1 MPKKFKVFVSWSG
14 VPAQKCALLLRD
26 KLPHFNHLVEP
37 FVSSEDI
44 AKGDRGYDA
53 IAAQLRDSQFGIVCV
68 TPENRT
74 EPWIHFEAGA
84 LSLEVGKPKLAPLL
98 LLGTTVADLVGTPL
112 TQFQA
117 TSAESEED
125 VLSLIK
131 TINKLCDPPAD
142 EKRLE
147 DLFGK
152 YWPELRDG
160 LEEIAQRAKKEQQT
174 VPAPR
179 PSAEEVQD
187 QMLSLLRNQV
197 DRITA
202 LEHTVDGL
210 RAEQSRQHA
219 KVLFDGLFA
228 APEQPDTRPEPGSG
242 S

>member
-14 VPAQKCALLLRD
+14 VPAQKCALLLRE
-26 KLPHFNHLVEP
+26 KLPHFNHLIEP
-37 FVSSEDI
+37 FVSSKDI

-84 LSLEVGKPKLAPLL
+84 LSREVGKPKLAPLL

-117 TSAESEED
+117 TSAETEED

-131 TINKLCDPPAD
+131 SINKLCDPPAD
-142 EKRLE
+142 ERRLE
-147 DLFGK
+147 DLFAK

-160 LEEIAQRAKKEQQT
+160 LDEITRKAKEQQ
-174 VPAPR
+174 PATPPPR
-179 PSAEEVQD
+179 PSAEEVQN
-187 QMLSLLRNQV
+187 QMLSLLLNQV

-202 LEHTVDGL
+202 LQRTVDGL

-228 APEQPDTRPEPGSG
+228 AAEQPGAAPEPGSG